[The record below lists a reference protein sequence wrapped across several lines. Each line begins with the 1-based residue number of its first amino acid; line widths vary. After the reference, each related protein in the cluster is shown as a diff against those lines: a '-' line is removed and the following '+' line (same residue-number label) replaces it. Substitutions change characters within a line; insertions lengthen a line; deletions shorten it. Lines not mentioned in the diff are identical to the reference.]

1 MDIFSVEKRREIMG
15 HIRGKNT
22 KPELIVRSILHRA
35 GYRFRLHRKN
45 LPGKP
50 DIVLPKY
57 KLVVFVNGCYWH
69 RHTDCKRGSSMPST
83 NVKFWQEKFRRTQQR
98 DKNNED
104 NLCALGWQV
113 VTIWQCE
120 LTKPEAI
127 LNKITAALLPTTTD

>member
-1 MDIFSVEKRREIMG
+1 MDIFATEKRSEIMG
-15 HIRGKNT
+15 HIHGKNT

-57 KLVVFVNGCYWH
+57 RLVVFVNGCYWH

-83 NVKFWQEKFRRTQQR
+83 NVKFWREKFRRTQQR

-113 VTIWQCE
+113 MTIWQCE
-120 LTKPEAI
+120 LNKPEAI
-127 LNKITAALLPTTTD
+127 LGKIKAALSPATG